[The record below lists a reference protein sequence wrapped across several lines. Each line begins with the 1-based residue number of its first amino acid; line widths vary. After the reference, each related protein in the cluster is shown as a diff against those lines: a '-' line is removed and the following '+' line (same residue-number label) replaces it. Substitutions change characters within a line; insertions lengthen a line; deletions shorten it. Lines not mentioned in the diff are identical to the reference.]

1 MGDGHMSPTDTTECE
16 WIMSKKTGAGE
27 YNFPFRLGY
36 CGGIF
41 RECQK
46 NKEHS
51 DESQAAK
58 EDLIL
63 FLVCRLLIP
72 SA

>member
-1 MGDGHMSPTDTTECE
+1 MDDGHLSPIDPSECE
-16 WIMSKKTGAGE
+16 RIVSKKTGAGE
-27 YNFPFRLGY
+27 YNFPFRLEY
-36 CGGIF
+36 CGGILG
-41 RECQK
+41 ECQK

-51 DESQAAK
+51 DKSQAAK